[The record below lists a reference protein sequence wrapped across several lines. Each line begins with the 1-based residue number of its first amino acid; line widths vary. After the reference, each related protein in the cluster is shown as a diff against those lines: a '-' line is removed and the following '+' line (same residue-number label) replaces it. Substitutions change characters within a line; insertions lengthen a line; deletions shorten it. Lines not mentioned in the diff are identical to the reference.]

1 MLGLPGGVQS
11 AGFRCAR
18 WYFTNVAL
26 KLQLA
31 SVQVSETEVFHGKIQ
46 GTHDDATPDEIRKVV
61 ENTVAQYQLWRFT
74 EKVVEIEV
82 TLAVAEALE
91 SEDLLD

>member
-1 MLGLPGGVQS
+1 M
-11 AGFRCAR
+11 A
-18 WYFTNVAL
+18 
-26 KLQLA
+26 
-31 SVQVSETEVFHGKIQ
+31 KIQ